1 MQCLDDRET
10 QMGEDTIFVR
20 FGQRVLQVGNK
31 RTVMMF
37 YSDYQNEKKK
47 NRCVPSSTPPPITH
61 RSSCPP
67 TSNIKLM

>member
-31 RTVMMF
+31 KTVMMF

-47 NRCVPSSTPPPITH
+47 KKRTAASQVPLLLLLRTAAHVLLPLT
-61 RSSCPP
+61 
-67 TSNIKLM
+67 

>member
-10 QMGEDTIFVR
+10 QMGGNTIFVR

-47 NRCVPSSTPPPITH
+47 ERTAASQVPLLLLLRTAAHVLLPLT
-61 RSSCPP
+61 
-67 TSNIKLM
+67 

>member
-31 RTVMMF
+31 KTVMMF

-47 NRCVPSSTPPPITH
+47 RKEPLRPKFHSSSYYALQLM
-61 RSSCPP
+61 SSY
-67 TSNIKLM
+67 L